1 MIYATHQADAYETPA
16 QLDTAIISRAAGFLR
31 CSWKG
36 SSICEV
42 TKYMVNDLTMSGRFE
57 AIDRDET
64 KGQVVIEDS
73 LTGITYHVS
82 ANGGVY

>member
-16 QLDTAIISRAAGFLR
+16 HLDSAIVSYAAGFLR

-64 KGQVVIEDS
+64 MGHVVIEDS
-73 LTGITYHVS
+73 LTGITYHIS
-82 ANGGVY
+82 ANGYVF